1 MLLIW
6 VMLMVRIFIINNN
19 TLDCHRGGS
28 AMPRFT
34 SSDEDDD
41 DEVVVIKFIIMM
53 LMRLLVLVLFSVDY
67 EKNKGWKSQPPSHL
81 ISRLKLLLKIPANT
95 PAE

>member
-1 MLLIW
+1 
-6 VMLMVRIFIINNN
+6 MVRIFIINNN

-34 SSDEDDD
+34 SSGEDDD

-53 LMRLLVLVLFSVDY
+53 LMRLLVWVLFSVDY
-67 EKNKGWKSQPPSHL
+67 EKIKAGRAS
-81 ISRLKLLLKIPANT
+81 LLPILFLG
-95 PAE
+95 